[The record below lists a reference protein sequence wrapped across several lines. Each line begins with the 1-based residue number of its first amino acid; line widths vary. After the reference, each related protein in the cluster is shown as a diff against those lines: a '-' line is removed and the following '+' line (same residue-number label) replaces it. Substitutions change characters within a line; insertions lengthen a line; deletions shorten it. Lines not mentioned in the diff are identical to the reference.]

1 MVSSTDAEK
10 PFDKIQHPFVIK
22 TINELRLERNFH
34 NLIRGIYKNPTV
46 NIILNGETLD
56 YFPTKNRN
64 KTKEFAFVT
73 SIEHCIGGSS
83 QGN

>member
-64 KTKEFAFVT
+64 KTKECAFVT

>member
-10 PFDKIQHPFVIK
+10 PFDKIQHSCVIK

-64 KTKEFAFVT
+64 KTKQCAFVT
-73 SIEHCIGGSS
+73 SIEH
-83 QGN
+83 